1 MAWRR
6 RAIRTG
12 ERPVW
17 TLLRTAGRARLG
29 ADAGAESVGL
39 AVLFPIVLLL
49 ILSAVQ
55 GGLWWHA
62 HAVASQ
68 AAQAGV
74 DAGRPVGAT
83 HTTAVDAAR
92 SFATRAGSGVLS
104 TSEVRATVTADTV
117 RVSVS
122 GGAVRL
128 VPVPGLDIRVEAS
141 AQAPKERF
149 TVPALASGGDS

>member
-1 MAWRR
+1 M
-6 RAIRTG
+6 
-12 ERPVW
+12 V
-17 TLLRTAGRARLG
+17 LSRLG
-29 ADAGAESVGL
+29 VKHRLVEDAGSESVGL

-83 HTTAVDAAR
+83 NTTAAQAAQ
-92 SFATRAGSGVLS
+92 SFATRAGSGVL
-104 TSEVRATVTADTV
+104 TAPNVQAAVTAENVQVTV
-117 RVSVS
+117 S
-122 GGAVRL
+122 ATAPRL
-128 VPVPGLDIRVEAS
+128 LPIPGLD
-141 AQAPKERF
+141 
-149 TVPALASGGDS
+149 